1 MGFMKEPKYCVGE
14 KTKKGVVMGTRAWS
28 KVGINH
34 WTQIFKTT
42 SFKALV
48 LTQCK
53 DLIKFDV

>member
-34 WTQIFKTT
+34 WTRIFKTT
-42 SFKALV
+42 SFKA
-48 LTQCK
+48 
-53 DLIKFDV
+53 FSPYPM